1 MKTIR
6 SILIAN
12 RGEIAARIIR
22 TCQRLGIRSIAVY
35 SDADRDAP
43 YVKIADLAL
52 YLGPSPA
59 AESYLRQ
66 DILIE
71 LAQSAGADAI
81 HPGYG
86 FLSENAGFAQKVIE
100 AGLVFIGPNPSA
112 IQAMGSKSQAKAIM
126 AEHGVPV
133 IPGYRG
139 EDQSEAKLKE
149 ESLKIGFPLLLKAA
163 AGGGGKGMRIVQQ
176 ASELEAAIAG
186 AKREAMSS
194 FGDDEL
200 LIEKYFPSA
209 RHIEFQIFGDQTGKA
224 IHLFERECSIQR
236 RYQKIVEESPSPVL
250 SETMRET
257 MGQAAVAAARAIR
270 YDNAGTVEFIWVK
283 EGEFYFL
290 EVNTRLQV
298 EHPVTEA
305 ITGLDL
311 VEWQILAAEGKALPL
326 QQHEVKA
333 SGYAIECR
341 LYAEDPARN
350 FLPATGKIEKWNIPQ
365 VDGLRLD
372 SAVETGAEVSI
383 FYDPMIAKVITHAAD
398 RASAQRKMHN
408 ALSKLT
414 CVGLTTNQA
423 FLIRLLENPQFQA
436 GDYDT
441 HFIQNH
447 LDPLAM
453 SQPSEA
459 VVEQALIASALN
471 GWQQRETGRG
481 LFKNLPSG
489 WRNSFYQPQK
499 EQYQLG
505 QEKYD
510 LAYRFE
516 NGQFKVDLGEKSFKV
531 KLVNAAQG
539 LIRAEINGQQQNWHI
554 IEKGELCF
562 VQVPGFGHLKVER
575 LPRHPIPLSESAAGG
590 YQSPMPGEVI
600 MVLVKKG
607 DLVKS
612 GQSLLILSSM
622 KMENTISA
630 NADGEVEEV
639 FVESGQ
645 RIEGGFTLL
654 NIQENT
660 QN

>member
-12 RGEIAARIIR
+12 RGEIAARVIR

-35 SDADRDAP
+35 SDADRHAP
-43 YVKIADLAL
+43 YVAAADLAL

-71 LAQSAGADAI
+71 MAQSAGADAI

-86 FLSENAGFAQKVIE
+86 FLSENAVFAQKVQA
-100 AGLVFIGPNPSA
+100 AGLVFIGPHPAA

-139 EDQSEAKLKE
+139 EDQNEARLKE
-149 ESLKIGFPLLLKAA
+149 ESLKIGFPILLKAA
-163 AGGGGKGMRIVQQ
+163 AGGGGKGMRIVHRE
-176 ASELEAAIAG
+176 SDLEAAIAG

-209 RHIEFQIFGDQTGKA
+209 RHIEFQIFGDQLGNV

-250 SETMRET
+250 SDKMRQA
-257 MGQAAVAAARAIR
+257 MGQAAVAAARAIG

-311 VEWQILAAEGKALPL
+311 VEWQILAAEGQPLPL
-326 QQHEVKA
+326 QQHEVNA

-341 LYAEDPARN
+341 LYAEDPARQ
-350 FLPATGKIEKWNIPQ
+350 FLPVTGKIEAWQ
-365 VDGLRLD
+365 VPTLQGLRVD
-372 SAVETGAEVSI
+372 AAVENGSAVSI
-383 FYDPMIAKVITHAAD
+383 FYDPMIAKIICHGPD
-398 RASAQRKMHN
+398 RSSAQRRMHY
-408 ALSKLT
+408 ALSHLT

-423 FLIRLLENPQFQA
+423 FLIRLLENTAFQA
-436 GDYDT
+436 GEYDT

-453 SQPSEA
+453 CQPSQEIKK
-459 VVEQALIASALN
+459 QALIASTLMA
-471 GWQQRETGRG
+471 WQKRAAQEK
-481 LFKNLPSG
+481 LFRHLPSG

-499 EQYQLG
+499 EQYQIG
-505 QEKYD
+505 EEQYD

-516 NGQFKVDLGEKSFKV
+516 KGQFQVFLGEKNWQVRLIK
-531 KLVNAAQG
+531 ATQG
-539 LIRAEINGQQQNWHI
+539 AITAEINGQQQSWQV
-554 IEKGELCF
+554 IENGENSH
-562 VQVPGFGHLKVER
+562 VQVQGFGYLKVGR
-575 LPRHPIPLSESAAGG
+575 LPRHPIPESESAAGG

-600 MVLVKKG
+600 KVLVKKG

-622 KMENTISA
+622 KMENTIAA

-645 RIEGGFTLL
+645 RIEDGFTLL
-654 NIQENT
+654 NIHENT